1 MSCQGSSADTGDE
14 LDDVGVPRTL
24 RALTYLAPGIP
35 FEFFEA
41 LTEELGSALGC
52 DVWLAAEERS
62 SGPVHGDLDPF
73 GAGEMDLGFLCSPS
87 YLYLATRRD
96 PSVELVPAA
105 CAFGDHRTHGEPVYY
120 SDVVVRNENPADSF
134 AELQDAVWGF
144 NDTASL
150 SGHFSTLQHLA
161 ALGRGEDFFRARL
174 RTGSHLNSL
183 EAIRSGE
190 IDAAAI
196 DSVVLARARRERP
209 ELAQSLRVVE
219 SWGPF
224 PIQPVVLRRGLAPGL
239 AQRVARAWLELEL
252 DGAHAS
258 IFERCAFLGFRPV
271 DPSFYTEERHA
282 LRALGHLPD
291 ATDTDATP

>member
-1 MSCQGSSADTGDE
+1 MDAFNSAGEGDSANCA
-14 LDDVGVPRTL
+14 LPATL
-24 RALTYLAPGIP
+24 RALTYLSPGIP

-41 LTEELGSALGC
+41 LTEELGRALGC

-87 YLYLATRRD
+87 YLYLASRST

-105 CAFGDHRTHGEPVYY
+105 CAFGDRRSAGQPVYY
-120 SDVVVRNENPADSF
+120 SEVVVRHDHPAASF
-134 AELQDAVWGF
+134 ADLQGAVWGY

-161 ALGRGEDFFRARL
+161 ELGRGEEFFQARL
-174 RTGSHLNSL
+174 RTGSHLESL
-183 EAIRSGE
+183 EAIRRRE

-196 DSVVLARARRERP
+196 DSVVLARVQRERP
-209 ELAQSLRVVE
+209 DLAADLRVVE

-224 PIQPVVLRRGLAPGL
+224 PIQPVVLRRGTAPDLA
-239 AQRVARAWLELEL
+239 ARVAQAWLEVDL
-252 DGAHAS
+252 DGEHAA

-271 DPSFYTEERHA
+271 DPSFYAEEGRV
-282 LRALGHLPD
+282 LRSLGHFLDPPEPNELP
-291 ATDTDATP
+291 